1 MADITP
7 GMIKELRDKTGLGLK
22 KCKEALV
29 EAAGDIEKAVE
40 ALRKSG
46 LAAAE
51 KRMGRS
57 ASEGAVFSYIHGNG
71 KLGVLLELNCETDF
85 VAKTDDFQGLG
96 KDICM
101 HIAAMAPRWVDQND
115 VDAAYIEKEKEIARE
130 QIKNKPENVI
140 EKIIDGKIKK
150 ILADNCLLMQG
161 FVKDD
166 KQTID
171 ALIKSFIAK
180 LGENIKV
187 GKFSRIQLGAE

>member
-7 GMIKELRDKTGLGLK
+7 AMIKELRDKTGLGLK

-29 EAAGDIEKAVE
+29 ETAGDIEKAVV

-57 ASEGAVFSYIHGNG
+57 ASEGIVFSYIHGNG

-101 HIAAMAPRWVDQND
+101 HIAAMSPRWVDESD
-115 VDAAYIEKEKEIARE
+115 VCPEYLEKEKEIARE
-130 QIKNKPENVI
+130 QIKDKPANVI
-140 EKIIDGKIKK
+140 EKIIEGKVKK
-150 ILADNCLLMQG
+150 IYSENCLLNQA

-166 KQTID
+166 KQTI
-171 ALIKSFIAK
+171 AVLVKNMISK

-187 GKFSRIQLGAE
+187 GKFSRISIGE

>member
-7 GMIKELRDKTGLGLK
+7 AMIKELRDKTGLGLK

-29 EAAGDIEKAVE
+29 ETAGDIEKSVV

-57 ASEGAVFSYIHGNG
+57 ATEGIVFSYIHGNG
-71 KLGVLLELNCETDF
+71 KLGVLLAINCETDF

-101 HIAAMAPRWVDQND
+101 HIAAMGPKWVSEAD
-115 VDAAYIEKEKEIARE
+115 VCPDYLEKEKEIARE
-130 QIKNKPENVI
+130 QVKDKPDNVI
-140 EKIIDGKIKK
+140 EKIIEGKVKK
-150 ILADNCLLMQG
+150 IYSENCLLNQG

-166 KQTID
+166 KVTIAD
-171 ALIKSFIAK
+171 LIKNMISK

-187 GKFSRIQLGAE
+187 GSFSRIQIGE

>member
-7 GMIKELRDKTGLGLK
+7 AMIKELRDKTGLGLK

-29 EAAGDIEKAVE
+29 ETAGDIEKAVV

-57 ASEGAVFSYIHGNG
+57 ASEGIVFSYIHGNG

-101 HIAAMAPRWVDQND
+101 HIAAMSPRWVDESD
-115 VDAAYIEKEKEIARE
+115 VCPEYLEKEKEIARE
-130 QIKNKPENVI
+130 QIKDKPDNVI
-140 EKIIDGKIKK
+140 EKIIEGKVKK
-150 ILADNCLLMQG
+150 IYSENCLLNQA

-166 KQTID
+166 KQTI
-171 ALIKSFIAK
+171 ATLVKNMISK

-187 GKFSRIQLGAE
+187 GKFSRISIGE

>member
-1 MADITP
+1 M
-7 GMIKELRDKTGLGLK
+7 
-22 KCKEALV
+22 
-29 EAAGDIEKAVE
+29 
-40 ALRKSG
+40 
-46 LAAAE
+46 
-51 KRMGRS
+51 
-57 ASEGAVFSYIHGNG
+57 
-71 KLGVLLELNCETDF
+71 
-85 VAKTDDFQGLG
+85 
-96 KDICM
+96 
-101 HIAAMAPRWVDQND
+101 
-115 VDAAYIEKEKEIARE
+115 
-130 QIKNKPENVI
+130 I

>member
-29 EAAGDIEKAVE
+29 DAAGDIEKAVV

-57 ASEGAVFSYIHGNG
+57 ASEGMIFSYIHGNG
-71 KLGVLLELNCETDF
+71 KLGVMLELNCETDF
-85 VAKTDDFQGLG
+85 VAKTDDFQNLG
-96 KDICM
+96 KDLCM
-101 HIAAMAPRWVDQND
+101 HIAAMAPEWVGPED
-115 VDAAYIEKEKEIARE
+115 VDPAYIEKEKEIAQE
-130 QIKNKPENVI
+130 QMKDKPENVV
-140 EKIIDGKIKK
+140 EKIIEGKVKK
-150 ILADNCLLMQG
+150 ILSENCLLMQG

-166 KQTID
+166 KQTVEN
-171 ALIKSFIAK
+171 LVKSMIAK

-187 GKFSRIQLGAE
+187 GKFSRIQLGEE